1 MTIWT
6 KTNTTPNKTKP
17 NKITGVL
24 SAKFFKLKL
33 ITSLLFFIFFLFL
46 SLLAESAKNF
56 KVLIFLYI
64 FLFIQALLI
73 IFFPKKPAHTNQNQ
87 DKFYE
92 TTTQVMDLSSTK
104 TYSINFSQES
114 IQEELK
120 KYQENFFTKTAP
132 DSPTNV
138 ARDYLINTALL
149 NLATSQESEYQRLIK
164 QAKELDP
171 NWEGWRQ
178 WAGLK

>member
-1 MTIWT
+1 
-6 KTNTTPNKTKP
+6 
-17 NKITGVL
+17 
-24 SAKFFKLKL
+24 
-33 ITSLLFFIFFLFL
+33 
-46 SLLAESAKNF
+46 
-56 KVLIFLYI
+56 
-64 FLFIQALLI
+64 
-73 IFFPKKPAHTNQNQ
+73 
-87 DKFYE
+87 
-92 TTTQVMDLSSTK
+92 MDLSSTK

-171 NWEGWRQ
+171 NWEGWR
-178 WAGLK
+178 